1 MNLYEMST
9 REIYEAFVQQL
20 EPREVLQLDR
30 KQIAA
35 QLMVDDGL
43 NQETAYYA
51 ADQIL
56 AFARELVNARSQ

>member
-1 MNLYEMST
+1 MNLYEMNP
-9 REIYEAFVQQL
+9 REIYEAFVQET
-20 EPREVLQLDR
+20 EPREVLQLER
-30 KQIAA
+30 EQIAA

-43 NQETAYYA
+43 DQETAYYA